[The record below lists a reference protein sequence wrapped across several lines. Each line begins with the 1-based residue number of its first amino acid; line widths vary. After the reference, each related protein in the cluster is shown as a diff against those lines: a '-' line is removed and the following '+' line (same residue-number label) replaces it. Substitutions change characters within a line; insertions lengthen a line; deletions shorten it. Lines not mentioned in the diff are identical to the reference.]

1 MAITHMYA
9 HVFGIISNPT
19 FGFILLN
26 KVTGRWQPKEMM
38 MAATILVIW

>member
-19 FGFILLN
+19 FGFVLLN
-26 KVTGRWQPKEMM
+26 KVSSQRK
-38 MAATILVIW
+38 